1 MDRETQIKAQIY
13 ALTKKLGEDTNV
25 NRYALKNKILALKRE
40 LATIQYNKNWSDH
53 LAR

>member
-1 MDRETQIKAQIY
+1 MDKETKIKAQIY
-13 ALTKKLGEDTNV
+13 ALSKKLAEGSSI